1 MTKGLTLVILGLA
14 AITGFSPNRSAVAA
28 EAPYKRT
35 VESLSMPDVVL
46 VNQKGEKVRFKTLV
60 ESGKP
65 VVVDFIYAT
74 CTTICP
80 ILSAGFTNLQRKQ
93 GQDSAKFQLISITID
108 PENDSP
114 PVLTEYLE
122 RYQARP
128 GWDFLTGSRADINK
142 VMNSFGAFF
151 PNKMAHRPYNFIRTS
166 DQGKWVKLDGM
177 IGGRDLLN
185 EIEKLGVK

>member
-1 MTKGLTLVILGLA
+1 MTK
-14 AITGFSPNRSAVAA
+14 AITIFLLLLGAILQPSPAPAAA
-28 EAPYKRT
+28 ELPYKRT
-35 VESLSMPDVVL
+35 VESLNMPDVVL
-46 VNQKGEKVRFKTLV
+46 VNQNGEKVRFKNLV

-74 CTTICP
+74 CTTVCP
-80 ILSAGFTNLQRKQ
+80 ILSAGFANLQRRQ
-93 GQDSAKFQLISITID
+93 GGDSAGFQLISITID

-114 PVLTEYLE
+114 PVLLEYLE

-142 VMNSFGAFF
+142 VMAAFGAFF
-151 PNKMAHRPYNFIRTS
+151 PNKMAHQPLNFIRTS
-166 DQGKWVKLDGM
+166 DRGKWVKLDGM

-185 EIEKLGVK
+185 ELEKVGIK